1 MQTIQV
7 GLIGLGNVGGG
18 VAAILTQ
25 QAELIAR
32 RLGARLVLKRAAR
45 RHPERPSD
53 APLAATQITGDPLAV
68 IHDPEIDIV
77 VELMGGYEPART
89 YLLEALRAGKHV
101 VTANKA
107 LLAEHGQ
114 ELFEAAAAAER
125 DIGFEASVGGGI
137 PVIRTLKEG
146 FVANR
151 FGAIASIING
161 TCNYILSRMS
171 DADLDFAA
179 ALKEAQAL
187 GYAEADPHFDI
198 AGIDAAQKIAL
209 LATLAFGSWVPHEQV
224 YTEGIDGLSRLDIAY
239 ASELG
244 YRVKLLALA
253 KACPGRNPGMA
264 EEQLDVRVHPALVAL
279 DSWLAHVNGVH
290 NAVSIEGDAVGR
302 SMLIGRGAG
311 AMPTGSAVVG
321 DVVDV
326 ARNILHGSS
335 ARVPPRAYQENSLQ
349 QLPLQKIDEVVC
361 RYYLR
366 FQVLDQPGTLAAI
379 AGILGQHDISI
390 ESVLQKGRAHVP
402 GTPVSVVMMTHEA
415 REQSVQRALQ
425 AIASLPAVQGETIR
439 IRVEDAVEA

>member
-1 MQTIQV
+1 MRTIHV

-18 VAAILTQ
+18 VATILAQ
-25 QAELIAR
+25 QADLLEQ

-45 RHPERPSD
+45 RHPERTCE
-53 APLAATQITGDPLAV
+53 APLSASQVTGDALAV
-68 IHDPEIDIV
+68 IHDPQVDIV

-89 YLLEALRAGKHV
+89 YLLEALHAGKHV

-114 ELFEAAAAAER
+114 ELFQTAATTGC

-161 TCNYILSRMS
+161 TCNFILSQMS
-171 DADLDFAA
+171 DGGLDFAK
-179 ALKEAQAL
+179 ALGEAQAL
-187 GYAEADPHFDI
+187 GYAEADPHFDV

-209 LATLAFGSWVPHEQV
+209 LASLAFGTWVRHQQV
-224 YTEGIDGLSRLDIAY
+224 YTEGIDGLSRLDIEY
-239 ASELG
+239 ARELG

-253 KACPGRNPGMA
+253 KMPGKH
-264 EEQLDVRVHPALVAL
+264 LDVRVHPALVGL

-290 NAVSIEGDAVGR
+290 NAVSIDGDAVGR

-311 AMPTGSAVVG
+311 AMPTGSAVLG

-326 ARNILHGSS
+326 ARNILYGGNG
-335 ARVPPRAYQENSLQ
+335 RVPPRAYQQHSLVE
-349 QLPLQKIDEVVC
+349 LPIQKIDEVIC

-379 AGILGQHDISI
+379 AGILGQHGISI
-390 ESVLQKGRAHVP
+390 ESVLQKGRAHAS
-402 GTPVSVVMMTHEA
+402 GAPVSVVMMTHEA
-415 REQSVQRALQ
+415 REQSVRRALQ
-425 AIASLPAVQGETIR
+425 AIACLPAVHGETIR
-439 IRVEDAVEA
+439 MRVEEAVEV

>member
-1 MQTIQV
+1 MRTIHV

-18 VAAILTQ
+18 VATILAQ
-25 QAELIAR
+25 QADLIEQ

-45 RHPERPSD
+45 RHPERPCE
-53 APLAATQITGDPLAV
+53 APLSASQVTGDPLAV
-68 IHDPEIDIV
+68 IHDPQVDIV

-89 YLLEALRAGKHV
+89 YLLEALHAGKHV

-114 ELFEAAAAAER
+114 ELFEAAAAAGR

-161 TCNYILSRMS
+161 TCNYILSQMS
-171 DADLDFAA
+171 DEGLDFGE
-179 ALKEAQAL
+179 ALREAQAL
-187 GYAEADPHFDI
+187 GYAEADPHFDV

-209 LATLAFGSWVPHEQV
+209 LASLAFGTWVSHQQV
-224 YTEGIDGLSRLDIAY
+224 YTEGISGLSRLDIDY
-239 ASELG
+239 ARELG

-253 KACPGRNPGMA
+253 KMPGER
-264 EEQLDVRVHPALVAL
+264 LDVRVHPALVAL

-290 NAVSIEGDAVGR
+290 NAISIEGDAVGR

-311 AMPTGSAVVG
+311 ALPTGSAVLG

-326 ARNILHGSS
+326 ARNILFGS
-335 ARVPPRAYQENSLQ
+335 AGRVPPRAYQEHCLAE
-349 QLPLQKIDEVVC
+349 LPLQKIDEVIC

-379 AGILGQHDISI
+379 AGILGQHGISI
-390 ESVLQKGRAHVP
+390 ESVLQKGRAHAP
-402 GTPVSVVMMTHEA
+402 GTLVSVVMMTHEA

-425 AIASLPAVQGETIR
+425 AIARLPAVQGETIR
-439 IRVEDAVEA
+439 IRVEEAVEV

>member
-1 MQTIQV
+1 MRTIHV

-18 VAAILTQ
+18 VATILAQ
-25 QAELIAR
+25 QADLIEQ

-45 RHPERPSD
+45 RHPERPCE
-53 APLAATQITGDPLAV
+53 APLSASQVTGDPLAV
-68 IHDPEIDIV
+68 IHDPQVDIV

-89 YLLEALRAGKHV
+89 YLLEALHAGKHV

-114 ELFEAAAAAER
+114 ELFEAAAAAGR

-161 TCNYILSRMS
+161 TCNYILSQMS
-171 DADLDFAA
+171 DEGLDFGE
-179 ALKEAQAL
+179 ALREAQAL
-187 GYAEADPHFDI
+187 GYAEADPHFDV

-209 LATLAFGSWVPHEQV
+209 LASLAFGTWVSHQQV
-224 YTEGIDGLSRLDIAY
+224 YTEGISGLSRLDIDY
-239 ASELG
+239 ARELG

-253 KACPGRNPGMA
+253 KMPGER
-264 EEQLDVRVHPALVAL
+264 LDVRVHPALVAL

-290 NAVSIEGDAVGR
+290 NAISIEGDAVGR

-311 AMPTGSAVVG
+311 ALPTGSAVLG

-326 ARNILHGSS
+326 ARNILFGS
-335 ARVPPRAYQENSLQ
+335 AGRVPPRAYQEHSLVK
-349 QLPLQKIDEVVC
+349 LPLQKIDEVIC

-379 AGILGQHDISI
+379 AGILGQHGISI
-390 ESVLQKGRAHVP
+390 ESVLQKGRAHAP
-402 GTPVSVVMMTHEA
+402 GTLVSVVMMTHEA

-425 AIASLPAVQGETIR
+425 AIARLPAVQGETIR
-439 IRVEDAVEA
+439 IRVEEAVEV

>member
-18 VAAILTQ
+18 VATILAQ
-25 QAELIAR
+25 QAELITQ
-32 RLGARLVLKRAAR
+32 RLGARLMLKRVAR
-45 RHPERPSD
+45 RHPEHPID
-53 APLAATQITGDPLAV
+53 VPLSANQVTGDALAV

-114 ELFEAAAAAER
+114 ELFEAAAAAGR

-137 PVIRTLKEG
+137 PVIRTIKEG

-151 FGAIASIING
+151 FDAIASIING
-161 TCNYILSRMS
+161 TCNYILSQMS
-171 DADLDFAA
+171 DEDLDFAE

-209 LATLAFGSWVPHEQV
+209 LASLAFGSWVPHQQV
-224 YTEGIDGLSRLDIAY
+224 YTEGIDGLSRQDIAY
-239 ASELG
+239 ARELG
-244 YRVKLLALA
+244 YRIKLLALA
-253 KACPGRNPGMA
+253 KTAGGH
-264 EEQLDVRVHPALVAL
+264 LDVRVHPAFVAL

-290 NAVSIEGDAVGR
+290 NAVSIQGNAVGR

-326 ARNILHGSS
+326 ARNILQGSS
-335 ARVPPRAYQENSLQ
+335 GRVPPRAYQENSLQ
-349 QLPLQKIDEVVC
+349 QLPLQKIDDVVC

-390 ESVLQKGRAHVP
+390 ESVLQKGRAHAQ

-439 IRVEDAVEA
+439 IRVEDAMET

>member
-18 VAAILTQ
+18 VATILAQ
-25 QAELIAR
+25 QAELITQ
-32 RLGARLVLKRAAR
+32 RLGARLMLKRAAR
-45 RHPERPSD
+45 RHPEHPIDVSLS
-53 APLAATQITGDPLAV
+53 ANQVTGDALAV

-114 ELFEAAAAAER
+114 ELFEAAAAAGR

-137 PVIRTLKEG
+137 PVIRTIKEG

-151 FGAIASIING
+151 FSAIASIING
-161 TCNYILSRMS
+161 TCNYILSQMS
-171 DADLDFAA
+171 DEDLDFAE

-209 LATLAFGSWVPHEQV
+209 LASLAFGSWVPHQQV
-224 YTEGIDGLSRLDIAY
+224 YTEGIDGLSRRDIAY
-239 ASELG
+239 ARELG
-244 YRVKLLALA
+244 YRIKLLALA
-253 KACPGRNPGMA
+253 KTAGGH
-264 EEQLDVRVHPALVAL
+264 LDVRVHPAFVAL

-290 NAVSIEGDAVGR
+290 NAVSIQGDAVGR

-326 ARNILHGSS
+326 ARNILQGSS
-335 ARVPPRAYQENSLQ
+335 GRVPPRAYQENSLQ

-390 ESVLQKGRAHVP
+390 ESVLQKGRAHAQ

-425 AIASLPAVQGETIR
+425 AIDSLPAVQGETIR
-439 IRVEDAVEA
+439 IRVEDAMET

>member
-18 VAAILTQ
+18 VATILAQ
-25 QAELIAR
+25 QAELITQ
-32 RLGARLVLKRAAR
+32 RLGARLMLKRVAR
-45 RHPERPSD
+45 RHPEHPID
-53 APLAATQITGDPLAV
+53 VPLSANQVTGDALAV

-114 ELFEAAAAAER
+114 ELFEAAAAAGR

-137 PVIRTLKEG
+137 PVIRTIKEG

-151 FGAIASIING
+151 FDAIASIING
-161 TCNYILSRMS
+161 TCNYILSQMS
-171 DADLDFAA
+171 DEDLDFAE

-209 LATLAFGSWVPHEQV
+209 LASLAFGSWVPHQQV
-224 YTEGIDGLSRLDIAY
+224 YTEGIDGLSRRDIAY
-239 ASELG
+239 ARELG
-244 YRVKLLALA
+244 YRIKLLALA
-253 KACPGRNPGMA
+253 KTAGGH
-264 EEQLDVRVHPALVAL
+264 LDVRVHPAFVAL

-290 NAVSIEGDAVGR
+290 NAVSIQGNAVGR

-326 ARNILHGSS
+326 ARNILQGSS
-335 ARVPPRAYQENSLQ
+335 GRVPPRAYQENSLQ

-390 ESVLQKGRAHVP
+390 ESVLQKGRAHAQ

-439 IRVEDAVEA
+439 IRVEDTMET

>member
-18 VAAILTQ
+18 VATILTQ
-25 QAELIAR
+25 QAELITQ
-32 RLGARLVLKRAAR
+32 RLGARLMLKRAAR
-45 RHPERPSD
+45 RHPEHPIDVSLS
-53 APLAATQITGDPLAV
+53 ASQVTGDALAV

-114 ELFEAAAAAER
+114 ELFEAAAAAGR

-137 PVIRTLKEG
+137 PVIRTIKEG

-161 TCNYILSRMS
+161 TCNYILSQMS
-171 DADLDFAA
+171 DEDLDFAE

-209 LATLAFGSWVPHEQV
+209 LASLAFGSWVPHQQV
-224 YTEGIDGLSRLDIAY
+224 YTEGIDGLSRRDIAY
-239 ASELG
+239 ARELG
-244 YRVKLLALA
+244 YRIKLLALA
-253 KACPGRNPGMA
+253 KTAGGR
-264 EEQLDVRVHPALVAL
+264 LDVRVHPAFVAL

-290 NAVSIEGDAVGR
+290 NAVSIQGDAVGR

-326 ARNILHGSS
+326 ARNILQGSS
-335 ARVPPRAYQENSLQ
+335 GRVPPRAYQENSLQ

-390 ESVLQKGRAHVP
+390 ESVLQKGRAHAQ

-439 IRVEDAVEA
+439 IRVEDAMET